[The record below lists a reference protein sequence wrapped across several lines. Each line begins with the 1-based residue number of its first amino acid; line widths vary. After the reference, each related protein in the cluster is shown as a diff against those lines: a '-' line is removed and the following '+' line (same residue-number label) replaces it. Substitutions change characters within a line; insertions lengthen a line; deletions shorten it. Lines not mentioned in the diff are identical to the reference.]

1 MSQVFYV
8 QECPTCGRRL
18 EVRVEHL
25 GRKLVCQHCGG
36 EFIAREGP
44 PQESNEL
51 MLRAERLLTESAIRR
66 AAE

>member
-1 MSQVFYV
+1 MTQVYYV

-25 GRKLVCQHCGG
+25 GRKLVCQHCSG

-44 PQESNEL
+44 PQEPNDL
-51 MLRAERLLTESAIRR
+51 LARADRLLTESAIRR
-66 AAE
+66 AAQ